1 MLKRVMAVTAL
12 IVAQP
17 LVAQAQSVGIAS
29 YYSDYYNGRLM
40 ANGQLFYNSSDSC
53 AHRTLRFGT
62 RIRITN
68 IATGTST
75 TCTVRDRGPY
85 VSGRIIDLSKETFR
99 QIAPLSQGIVRV
111 KIEVL

>member
-68 IATGTST
+68 IATGAST
-75 TCTVRDRGPY
+75 TCIVRDRMPNHP
-85 VSGRIIDLSKETFR
+85 GRVIDLSKNTFLE
-99 QIAPLSQGIVRV
+99 ISNLEQGLVRV
-111 KIEVL
+111 SLSW